1 MIIPFVGNEAKV
13 IEALRRGEV
22 IAVPTD
28 TVYGLCCSVF
38 CDSAIERIY
47 NIKHRPTS
55 QPVAIV
61 VAKIS
66 DIYKYV
72 DSTKLPVNASF
83 IFEQFLP
90 GPLTVLLESNG
101 VIKSEHVVHKCRIA
115 FRVVD
120 VYPLT
125 EIIKSVGC
133 PLVLTSAN
141 VHGANNCFTAKQVFS
156 QLGEEVRYIIKA
168 RDGEKCFYKE
178 STIIHFEDGKVVID
192 REGVVSKDDFISHDI
207 DVIS

>member
-1 MIIPFVGNEAKV
+1 MIIPFVGNEAML
-13 IEALRRGEV
+13 IEALRRGDV
-22 IAVPTD
+22 IAIPTD
-28 TVYGLCCSVF
+28 TVYGLCCSAF

-61 VAKIS
+61 VTNIS
-66 DIYKYV
+66 DIYNYV
-72 DSTKLPVNASF
+72 DITKLPVNASF

-101 VIKSEHVVHKCRIA
+101 VIKSEHVVHDGRIA

-120 VYPLT
+120 AYPLSW
-125 EIIKSVGC
+125 IMKRVGC

-141 VHGANNCFTAKQVFS
+141 VHGAHNCFTAEQVFS
-156 QLGEEVRYIIKA
+156 QLGKEVKYIIDI
-168 RDGEKCFYKE
+168 RGGEKCFNKE

-192 REGVVSKDDFISHDI
+192 REGVVSKDDFISQNI
-207 DVIS
+207 DVIN

>member
-1 MIIPFVGNEAKV
+1 MIIPFVGNEAMV
-13 IEALRRGEV
+13 VEALRRGEV

-47 NIKHRPTS
+47 EIKRRPTS

-61 VAKIS
+61 VANIS

-72 DSTKLPVNASF
+72 DSTKLPALAPF

-101 VIKSEHVVHKCRIA
+101 VIKSEHVVHDGKIA
-115 FRVVD
+115 LRVVD

-125 EIIKSVGC
+125 EIMKRVGY

-141 VHGANNCFTAKQVFS
+141 VHGADNCFTAERVFS
-156 QLGEEVRYIIKA
+156 QLGEDVRYIIDM
-168 RDGEKCFYKE
+168 REGEKCFNKE
-178 STIIHFEDGKVVID
+178 STIIHFEDDKVVID
-192 REGVVSKDDFISHDI
+192 REGVVSKDDFISHHI
-207 DVIS
+207 DVID

>member
-1 MIIPFVGNEAKV
+1 MIIQFVGNEEML

-28 TVYGLCCSVF
+28 TVYGLCCSIF

-47 NIKHRPTS
+47 EIKHRPTS

-61 VAKIS
+61 VANIS

-72 DSTKLPVNASF
+72 DITKLPVNASS

-101 VIKSEHVVHKCRIA
+101 VIKSEHVVHDGKIA

-120 VYPLT
+120 VYPLSW
-125 EIIKSVGC
+125 IIKSVGC

-141 VHGANNCFTAKQVFS
+141 VHGADNCFTAEQVFS
-156 QLGEEVRYIIKA
+156 QLGEDVRYIIDV
-168 RDGEKCFYKE
+168 RDGEKCFNKE

-192 REGVVSKDDFISHDI
+192 REGVVSKDDFISQNI

>member
-1 MIIPFVGNEAKV
+1 MIIQFVGNEAML

-28 TVYGLCCSVF
+28 TVYGLCCSAF

-61 VAKIS
+61 VANIS

-83 IFEQFLP
+83 IFENFLP

-101 VIKSEHVVHKCRIA
+101 VIKSKHVVHDGKIA

-120 VYPLT
+120 AYPLT

-141 VHGANNCFTAKQVFS
+141 VHGADNCFTAEQVFL
-156 QLGEEVRYIIKA
+156 QLGEDVRYIIDT
-168 RDGEKCFYKE
+168 RGGEKCFNKE

-192 REGVVSKDDFISHDI
+192 REGVVSKDDFISQNI

>member
-1 MIIPFVGNEAKV
+1 MIIQFVGNEAMV

-61 VAKIS
+61 VANIS

-72 DSTKLPVNASF
+72 TRLPVNASF
-83 IFEQFLP
+83 IFEHFLP

-101 VIKSEHVVHKCRIA
+101 VIKSEHVVHDGKIA

-120 VYPLT
+120 AYPLT

-141 VHGANNCFTAKQVFS
+141 VHGADNCFTAEKVLS
-156 QLGEEVRYIIKA
+156 QLGEDVRYIIDV
-168 RDGEKCFYKE
+168 RDGEKCFNKE

-192 REGVVSKDDFISHDI
+192 REGVVSKDDFISHSI

>member
-1 MIIPFVGNEAKV
+1 MIIPFVGNEAMV
-13 IEALRRGEV
+13 VEALRRGEV

-47 NIKHRPTS
+47 NIKHRPAS

-61 VAKIS
+61 VANIS
-66 DIYKYV
+66 DIYNYV
-72 DSTKLPVNASF
+72 DITKLPARASF
-83 IFEQFLP
+83 VFEQFLP

-101 VIKSEHVVHKCRIA
+101 GIKSEHVVHDGRIA

-120 VYPLT
+120 VYPLSW
-125 EIIKSVGC
+125 IMKRVDY

-141 VHGANNCFTAKQVFS
+141 VHGADNCFTAEQVLS
-156 QLGEEVRYIIKA
+156 QLGEEVKYIIKA
-168 RDGEKCFYKE
+168 REVERCFNDE
-178 STIIHFEDGKVVID
+178 STIIHFDGDGVVID
-192 REGVVSKDDFISHDI
+192 REGVVSKEDFISQDI